1 MLVRNQP
8 LPGSESGEL
17 CEDAGMGDMTSVSAE
32 SDPVRANTKPEAL
45 RAIDTSIEE
54 KILYYSTQPR
64 EVISRRIR
72 ELEREWDIERWIETN
87 ASSLALTGLVLGLT
101 KSRKYLLL
109 TGTVLSFLLMHA
121 VQGWCPPVPLL
132 RKMGVRTRSEID
144 REKFALKVL
153 RGDFQDVARTPEAF
167 KQNPASQ
174 VISAV
179 KQA

>member
-1 MLVRNQP
+1 MLERNQWEP
-8 LPGSESGEL
+8 CFPSPEL
-17 CEDAGMGDMTSVSAE
+17 WQYGHMGSVSSPGE
-32 SDPVRANTKPEAL
+32 IDLVRANTTPETL
-45 RAIDTSIEE
+45 RSIDTSIEE

-64 EVISRRIR
+64 EVISRRIYQ
-72 ELEREWDIERWIETN
+72 LEKEWDIERWLETN
-87 ASSLALTGLVLGLT
+87 ASSLALTGLILGLT
-101 KSRKYLLL
+101 RSRKYLLL

-153 RGDFQDVARTPEAF
+153 RGDFQDVARNPEAF
-167 KQNPASQ
+167 RRNPASE

-179 KQA
+179 KQT